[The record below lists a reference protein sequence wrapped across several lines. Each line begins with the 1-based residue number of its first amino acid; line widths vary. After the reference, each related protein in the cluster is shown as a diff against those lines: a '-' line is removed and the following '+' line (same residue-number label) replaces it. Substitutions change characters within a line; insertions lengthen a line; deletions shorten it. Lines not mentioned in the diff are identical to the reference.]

1 MDHPGLLQLLQRQHG
16 VASNRQLADLGMS
29 GATIWRARRDGILLP
44 LTTHVVRAA
53 DHPDTFDAR
62 AMAAHLQFGDGHL
75 TGTTAGVLYGLRS
88 MPRGRIEVALPER
101 SRMRCPPWIATR
113 VDRHIGPHDVVLRG
127 DGLAVATPH
136 RMLLDLAAAFNDH
149 RFERAAEDAWYL
161 KLVTPETCARFLES
175 LPSTG
180 RHGVARFGRWVRAAA
195 PRERPTQSNFERDLL
210 RTIRLVG
217 LPEPECQYALMLAN
231 GEVIHLDLAW
241 PDIRLAV
248 EPGHSHWHR
257 GVLKTRA
264 DMARDRA
271 CGELG
276 WQVLRYDEAAQQDLA
291 AVGRELQRIHR
302 ARVETVRQPSPHV

>member
-16 VASNRQLADLGMS
+16 VASNHQLADLGMS

-101 SRMRCPPWIATR
+101 VRMRCPAWIATR

-161 KLVTPETCARFLES
+161 KLVTPET
-175 LPSTG
+175 
-180 RHGVARFGRWVRAAA
+180 
-195 PRERPTQSNFERDLL
+195 
-210 RTIRLVG
+210 
-217 LPEPECQYALMLAN
+217 
-231 GEVIHLDLAW
+231 
-241 PDIRLAV
+241 
-248 EPGHSHWHR
+248 
-257 GVLKTRA
+257 
-264 DMARDRA
+264 
-271 CGELG
+271 
-276 WQVLRYDEAAQQDLA
+276 
-291 AVGRELQRIHR
+291 
-302 ARVETVRQPSPHV
+302 

>member
-1 MDHPGLLQLLQRQHG
+1 MDHPGLLELLQRQHG

-44 LTTHVVRAA
+44 LTNHVVRAA

-62 AMAAHLQFGDGHL
+62 AMAANLQFADGHL

-101 SRMRCPPWIATR
+101 VRMRCPTWIATR
-113 VDRHIGPHDVVLRG
+113 VDRHIGPHDVVLRE

-136 RMLLDLAAAFNDH
+136 RMLLELAAAFNDH

-161 KLVTPETCARFLES
+161 KLRHTESCATF
-175 LPSTG
+175 LPSRPSTS
-180 RHGVARFGRWVRAAA
+180 RARSGPLRTMGSSRGT
-195 PRERPTQSNFERDLL
+195 RERPTQSNFERDLL

-217 LPEPECQYALMLAN
+217 LPEPECQYALTLAN

-271 CGELG
+271 CSELG
-276 WQVLRYDEAAQQDLA
+276 WQVLRYDEAAQTDLA

-302 ARVETVRQPSPHV
+302 ARVETVRRPSHHV